1 MHGLYLMSLQNV
13 SALRATNCASKQS
26 AISKIALLC
35 AKLGVGRGHM
45 WMMSGVLRTGGAE
58 PMLLES

>member
-45 WMMSGVLRTGGAE
+45 WTDDQVSAH
-58 PMLLES
+58 